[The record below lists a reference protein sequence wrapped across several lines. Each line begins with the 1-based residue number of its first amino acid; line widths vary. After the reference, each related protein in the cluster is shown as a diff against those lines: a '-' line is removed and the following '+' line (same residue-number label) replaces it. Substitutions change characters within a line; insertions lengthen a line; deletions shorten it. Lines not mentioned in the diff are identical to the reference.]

1 MPIMSSCTKE
11 THTKGEKTAQHCRKR
26 KADVAIFLQDP
37 NEDLELMEMT
47 KKKQY
52 EHRGNWRNGNSW
64 RSPYKFIPTPEK
76 EEETLDVAPYPQYSC
91 LKFRSS
97 TLSPLPQL
105 SWANQDDVWRNM
117 LRKDT
122 TYPRDKNLFQRHPQL
137 QQSMRSILLD
147 WLMEVCEVYKLHRET
162 FYLAQDFFDRFMA
175 TQENMVK
182 TKLQLIGIT
191 SLFIAAKLEEI
202 YPPKLHQF
210 AYISDGAATEDEIL
224 SMELLI
230 MKALKWCLTPMT
242 VVSWLNV
249 YLQVAYSRE
258 LQQFLRTQYPQQTYI
273 QIVELLD
280 LCILDVNC
288 LEYPYSVLAASA
300 LYHFSNAELVEKVSG
315 YEWTELETC
324 IKHMVPFAI
333 AVRDAGKQS
342 KLKFF
347 KEVDIEDMHNI
358 QTHTSCLDLLEKA
371 HAKME
376 MLEENNRK
384 TPVPSGVLTPPQS
397 DKKQRTPDPE

>member
-1 MPIMSSCTKE
+1 MPIMSNCTKE
-11 THTKGEKTAQHCRKR
+11 TNTKGERTAQHSRKR

-37 NEDLELMEMT
+37 DENLELELLEMT

-52 EHRGNWRNGNSW
+52 EHRGKWSNGNSW
-64 RSPYKFIPTPEK
+64 KSPYKFIPTPEK
-76 EEETLDVAPYPQYSC
+76 ETPDVAPYSIHTC

-97 TLSPLPQL
+97 TVSPLPQL

-117 LRKDT
+117 LNKDT
-122 TYPRDKNLFQRHPQL
+122 IYVRDKNFFHKHPEL

-147 WLMEVCEVYKLHRET
+147 WLMEVSEVYKLHRET

-175 TQENMVK
+175 TQENVVK
-182 TKLQLIGIT
+182 TRLQLIGIT

-210 AYISDGAATEDEIL
+210 AYITDGACTEDEIL
-224 SMELLI
+224 NMELII

-258 LQQFLRTQYPQQTYI
+258 LQQFLLPQYPQQTYI

-280 LCILDVNC
+280 LCILDIGC
-288 LEYPYSVLAASA
+288 LEYPYGMLAASA

-315 YEWTELETC
+315 YEWTELEAC
-324 IKHMVPFAI
+324 IKLVVPFAMAI
-333 AVRDAGKQS
+333 RDAGRQS
-342 KLKFF
+342 ELKYF
-347 KEVDIEDMHNI
+347 KGVDIEDMHNI
-358 QTHTSCLDLLEKA
+358 QTHTGCLDLLEKA
-371 HAKME
+371 QTKKE
-376 MLEENNRK
+376 MLEEKNRI

-397 DKKQRTPDPE
+397 DKKQRTDSE